1 MAYRLSIPCIKQFV
15 KAQLLA
21 DYQRNSLSMLYQQS
35 VDENYKMTVIEFK
48 PGKAL
53 LNDDLDDDVLKHIT
67 LSVLKSKSC
76 ILKTT
81 VSDLDTRLN
90 LERQIAQE
98 IIDQY
103 RDKFRAGCKNDI
115 SQLEK
120 SFGLK

>member
-1 MAYRLSIPCIKQFV
+1 MAYRLSIPCIKQFA